1 MAFFGEFSVDEIDK
15 GTGFPSLESALHF
28 LPAVLALTQYLSEQ
42 NVFENEK
49 RLFSLCVDLYHT
61 VNKYVARCMDGP
73 EPGFKDRGTY
83 LFADVASTVAGLN
96 AKLLELQVVMGEYPS
111 HRTELDLLAGTIFG
125 FVQGVAGSIPLKG
138 KGAVNARARAACNA
152 LLADCDKNPL
162 ALVGLLVFFRA
173 TPKKLGAYATAAS
186 GTDTLGPLR
195 TSLSLRTAREAILQ
209 EAVKRFSGRVA
220 P

>member
-1 MAFFGEFSVDEIDK
+1 MAFSAEFSVDEIDK
-15 GTGFPSLESALHF
+15 KTGFPSLESALHF

-61 VNKYVARCMDGP
+61 VNKYVARCMDES
-73 EPGFKDRGTY
+73 EPSFKDRGTY

-125 FVQGVAGSIPLKG
+125 FVQEVAGSISLKG
-138 KGAVNARARAACNA
+138 EGAVNARARAACNA
-152 LLADCDKNPL
+152 FLADGDKNPL
-162 ALVGLLVFFRA
+162 ALVGLQVLAQVA
-173 TPKKLGAYATAAS
+173 AKKFKAYTHTES
-186 GTDTLGPLR
+186 RTDTLGPLPIP
-195 TSLSLRTAREAILQ
+195 LSLRAIQEAILIQ
-209 EAVKRFSGRVA
+209 AAANFSGDAA